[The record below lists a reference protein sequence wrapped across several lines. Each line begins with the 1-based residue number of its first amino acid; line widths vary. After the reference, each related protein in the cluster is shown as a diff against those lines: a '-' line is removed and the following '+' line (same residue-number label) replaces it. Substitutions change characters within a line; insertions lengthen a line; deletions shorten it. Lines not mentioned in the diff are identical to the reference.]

1 MKERLLFYLALE
13 VINYLILPY
22 EVYLIGFSFAQ
33 SLVCRIFASI
43 TDLVV
48 VIFFFNTKKIWDAEK
63 PNKTAV
69 DHLLA
74 GVKLLIQFPVIYV
87 LKVVFVNTTAIP
99 QLQEWGFKIEAIS
112 WNNIGTTLIF
122 AVIFCLLFGALYS
135 ILRDRIVKV
144 LGLPTKKAKS

>member
-1 MKERLLFYLALE
+1 MKERLLFYLAME

-33 SLVCRIFASI
+33 SLVCRVFASV
-43 TDLVV
+43 TDLAV

-63 PNKTAV
+63 TDKTAL

-87 LKVVFVNTTAIP
+87 LKVIFVNMIAIP
-99 QLQEWGFKIEAIS
+99 RLQKWGFQIEIIS
-112 WNNIGTTLIF
+112 WDNIGTTLIF
-122 AVIFCLLFGALYS
+122 AVIFCLFFGALYS
-135 ILRDRIVKV
+135 IFRDRMLKA
-144 LGLPTKKAKS
+144 LGLPNKKAKS